1 MAAVNDA
8 GGIQDPPMVEAG
20 AIEEIAPGVHVI
32 PDGRVEFVP
41 NVGIIEGERAVLAID
56 TAMGHLN
63 GRTVLE
69 AARKLAG
76 DRKVFLTTTHF
87 HPEHAF
93 GAKPFEGGVTYV
105 INESQAAELAAKGP
119 EYIEM
124 FSTFGPGLAQLLADV
139 ELVPPD
145 LTYEGQLRINL
156 GGRAVELL
164 DVGPA
169 HTRGDQLIWLPQER
183 VLFAGDLIENA
194 FFPILPDPDANGV
207 WWLEA
212 LDRIAALEPET
223 VVGGHGA
230 VGGPELIEAFR
241 EYLERV
247 RDRNAE
253 LEAAGTESGEIVT
266 TIEAEVLE
274 RYDGWGNEV
283 WIKSAVES
291 FQGSVPS

>member
-1 MAAVNDA
+1 
-8 GGIQDPPMVEAG
+8 MVDAG
-20 AIEEIAPGVHVI
+20 AIEEVAPGVHVI
-32 PDGRVEFVP
+32 PDKRVEFVP
-41 NVGIIEGERAVLAID
+41 NVGIVEGERAVLAVD
-56 TAMGHLN
+56 TAMGHVN
-63 GRTVLE
+63 GQSILDA
-69 AARKLAG
+69 AARVAG
-76 DRKVFLTTTHF
+76 GRKVFLTTTHF

-105 INESQAAELAAKGP
+105 INESQARELADKGP
-119 EYIEM
+119 EYVEM

-156 GGRAVELL
+156 GGRVVELL

-169 HTRGDQLIWLPQER
+169 HTRGDQLIWLPEER
-183 VLFAGDLIENA
+183 IVFAGDLIENA
-194 FFPILPDPDANGV
+194 FFPILPDPDANGA

-212 LDRIAALEPET
+212 LDKIAALGPAT

-230 VGGPELIEAFR
+230 VGGPELIDAFR

-247 RDRNAE
+247 RDRSAE
-253 LEAAGTESGEIVT
+253 LAAAGTEPGEAVM

-274 RYDGWGNEV
+274 SYEGWGNEV

-291 FQGSVPS
+291 FQGGEPQGETRA

>member
-1 MAAVNDA
+1 MNDE
-8 GGIQDPPMVEAG
+8 GGIQDPPMVDVG
-20 AIEEIAPGVHVI
+20 AIEEVAPGVHVI
-32 PDGRVEFVP
+32 LDKRVEFVP
-41 NVGIIEGERAVLAID
+41 NVGIVEGERAVLAID
-56 TAMGHLN
+56 TAMGHVN
-63 GRTVLE
+63 GRSILD
-69 AARKLAG
+69 AANRVAG
-76 DRKVFLTTTHF
+76 ERKVFLTTTHF

-105 INESQAAELAAKGP
+105 INESQAEELAAKGP

-124 FSTFGPGLAQLLADV
+124 FSTFGPGLAELLADV
-139 ELVPPD
+139 ELIPPD
-145 LTYEGQLRINL
+145 LTYEGRLRINL

-169 HTRGDQLIWLPQER
+169 HTRGDQLIWLPEER
-183 VLFAGDLIENA
+183 IVFAGDLIENA
-194 FFPILPDPDANGV
+194 FFPILPDPDANGA

-212 LDRIAALEPET
+212 LDRITELEPAT

-253 LEAAGTESGEIVT
+253 LEADGTEPAEIVT
-266 TIEAEVLE
+266 TIEAEVLASYE
-274 RYDGWGNEV
+274 GWGNEV

-291 FQGSVPS
+291 FQAGTPA

>member
-1 MAAVNDA
+1 M
-8 GGIQDPPMVEAG
+8 IQEPPMVDAG
-20 AIEEIAPGVHVI
+20 AIGEIAPGVHVI

-41 NVGIIEGERAVLAID
+41 NVGIVEGERAVLAID
-56 TAMGHLN
+56 TAMGHRN
-63 GRTVLE
+63 GQSVLD
-69 AARKLAG
+69 AARRIAG
-76 DRKVFLTTTHF
+76 DRKLFLTTTHF

-105 INESQAAELAAKGP
+105 VNASQAGELLEKGQ

-139 ELVPPD
+139 ELIPPD
-145 LTYEGQLRINL
+145 LTYEERLRIEL
-156 GGRAVELL
+156 GGRVVELI

-169 HTRGDQLIWLPQER
+169 HTKGDQLVWLPEER
-183 VLFAGDLIENA
+183 IVFAGDLIENA
-194 FFPILPDPDANGV
+194 FFPILPDADADGG
-207 WWLEA
+207 WWLDA
-212 LDRIAALEPET
+212 LDEISALEPRV

-230 VGGPELIEAFR
+230 VGGPELIDAFR
-241 EYLERV
+241 EYLELV

-253 LEAAGTESGEIVT
+253 LEASGGDPGEIVT

-274 RYDGWGNEV
+274 RYEGWGNEV

-291 FQGSVPS
+291 FQKGTPTSA

>member
-1 MAAVNDA
+1 MSDE
-8 GGIQDPPMVEAG
+8 GGIQDPPMVDTG

-32 PDGRVEFVP
+32 PDRRVEFVP
-41 NVGIIEGERAVLAID
+41 NVGIVAGERAVLAID
-56 TAMGHLN
+56 TAMGHAN
-63 GRTVLE
+63 GQSILDA
-69 AARKLAG
+69 AARVAGERKLL
-76 DRKVFLTTTHF
+76 LTTTHF

-93 GAKPFEGGVTYV
+93 GAKPFEAGVTYV
-105 INESQAAELAAKGP
+105 INQSQAEELAAKGR
-119 EYIEM
+119 EYVEM

-145 LTYEGQLRINL
+145 LTYEGQLRIEL
-156 GGRAVELL
+156 GGRVVELL

-169 HTRGDQLIWLPQER
+169 HTRGDQLIWLPEER
-183 VLFAGDLIENA
+183 IVFAGDLVENA

-212 LDRIAALEPET
+212 LDKIAALGPAT

-230 VGGPELIEAFR
+230 VGGPELVDAFR

-247 RDRNAE
+247 RDRSAE
-253 LEAAGTESGEIVT
+253 LAAAGTEPGEVVT
-266 TIEAEVLE
+266 TIEAEVLADYE
-274 RYDGWGNEV
+274 GWGNEV

-291 FQGSVPS
+291 FQGGAPA

>member
-1 MAAVNDA
+1 VNDE
-8 GGIQDPPMVEAG
+8 GGIQEPPMVDTG
-20 AIEEIAPGVHVI
+20 AIEEIGPGVHVI
-32 PDGRVEFVP
+32 PDKRVEFVP
-41 NVGIIEGERAVLAID
+41 NVGIVEGERAVLAID

-63 GRTVLE
+63 GRSILD
-69 AARKLAG
+69 AATELAG
-76 DRKVFLTTTHF
+76 DRKLFLTTTHF

-105 INESQAAELAAKGP
+105 INEGQAEELAAKGP

-124 FSTFGPGLAQLLADV
+124 FSTFGPGLAELLKDV
-139 ELVPPD
+139 ELIPPD
-145 LTYEGQLRINL
+145 LTYEGRLRINL
-156 GGRAVELL
+156 GGRIVELI
-164 DVGPA
+164 DAGPA

-183 VLFAGDLIENA
+183 IVFAGDLIENA

-212 LDRIAALEPET
+212 LGKIAALRPAT

-230 VGGPELIEAFR
+230 VGGPELIEAFG
-241 EYLERV
+241 EYLELV

-253 LEAAGTESGEIVT
+253 LEAGGSEPGEIVT
-266 TIEAEVLE
+266 TIEAEVLD
-274 RYDGWGNEV
+274 RYEGWGNEV

-291 FQGSVPS
+291 FQGAST

>member
-1 MAAVNDA
+1 VNDEA
-8 GGIQDPPMVEAG
+8 GIQEPPMVNAG
-20 AIEEIAPGVHVI
+20 AIEEVAPGVHVI
-32 PDGRVEFVP
+32 PDQRVEFVP
-41 NVGIIEGERAVLAID
+41 NVGILEGERAVLAVD
-56 TAMGHLN
+56 TAMGHVN
-63 GRTVLE
+63 GQAVLDA
-69 AARKLAG
+69 AARIAG
-76 DRKVFLTTTHF
+76 ERKILLTTTHF

-93 GAKPFEGGVTYV
+93 GAKPFEAAVTYA
-105 INESQAAELAAKGP
+105 INESQARELAAKGP

-124 FSTFGPGLAQLLADV
+124 FSTFGPGLAQLLSDV

-145 LTYEGQLRINL
+145 LTYEGQLRIDL
-156 GGRAVELL
+156 GGRVVELL

-169 HTRGDQLIWLPQER
+169 HTRGDQLIWLPEER
-183 VLFAGDLIENA
+183 IVFAGDLIENA

-212 LDRIAALEPET
+212 LDKIAALGPAT

-230 VGGPELIEAFR
+230 VGGPELIDAFR
-241 EYLERV
+241 EYLELV

-253 LEAAGTESGEIVT
+253 LEAGGREPAEIVT

-291 FQGSVPS
+291 FQAEASA

>member
-1 MAAVNDA
+1 VNDE
-8 GGIQDPPMVEAG
+8 GGIQEPPMVDAG
-20 AIEEIAPGVHVI
+20 AIEEVAPGVHVI
-32 PDGRVEFVP
+32 PDQRVEFVP
-41 NVGIIEGERAVLAID
+41 NVGIVEGERAVLAID

-63 GRTVLE
+63 GRSILD
-69 AARKLAG
+69 AARAVAG

-105 INESQAAELAAKGP
+105 VNESQAEELADKGP

-124 FSTFGPGLAQLLADV
+124 FSTFGPGLAELLKDV
-139 ELVPPD
+139 ELIPPD
-145 LTYEGQLRINL
+145 LAYAGQLRINL
-156 GGRAVELL
+156 GGRVVELL
-164 DVGPA
+164 DAGPA
-169 HTRGDQLIWLPQER
+169 HTRGDQLIWLPGER
-183 VLFAGDLIENA
+183 IVFAGDLIENA

-212 LDRIAALEPET
+212 LDRIAALGPAT

-241 EYLERV
+241 EYLELV

-253 LEAAGTESGEIVT
+253 LEAGGTKGGEIVT
-266 TIEAEVLE
+266 TIEAEVLD
-274 RYDGWGNEV
+274 RYEGWGNEV

-291 FQGSVPS
+291 FQGAASA